1 MQPIYNDY
9 VTEEMARKLL
19 NLNFPLHKYSVG
31 NYNGKPSFFTVS
43 EADPMW
49 ADSDRF
55 KIPTYAE
62 VMDMLYDKGYII
74 SIEPVELLD
83 GRYRYH
89 FKVYQDNTEGKGD
102 LVVLVSG
109 LAGSSN
115 NTFKETL
122 FDAITCV
129 IYNLEA
135 SAKLE
140 KN

>member
-19 NLNFPLHKYSVG
+19 SLKFPLYKYSVG

-74 SIEPVELLD
+74 SIEPAELE
-83 GRYRYH
+83 GNIRFQ
-89 FKVYQDNTEGKGD
+89 FKVYHINTEGSNV
-102 LVVLVSG
+102 LVVSG
-109 LAGSSN
+109 ITGSANS
-115 NTFKETL
+115 TLRETMYI
-122 FDAITCV
+122 AIDQ
-129 IYNLEA
+129 ILDILDE
-135 SAKLE
+135 
-140 KN
+140 